1 MQPPGAKWLAPESD
15 ALDDLSLIRK
25 VAFRFFCLSFF
36 KGTGKETFFLLC

>member
-25 VAFRFFCLSFF
+25 VALHFCLSVL
-36 KGTGKETFFLLC
+36 KASEK